1 MRKGTNT
8 TAIRFG
14 ITKEN
19 KMLQSANE
27 DSKWKNVYKIGG
39 VAALGAVLTGIVEI
53 GITFL
58 PGGNVPHETVLDYFL
73 LFQNNPFMGLRD
85 LGLLNIF
92 LNALGIPTY
101 LALYAA
107 HRKTGERFLAFLA
120 AIISYLG
127 IGVFFATNRAFPM
140 LALSSQYAA
149 ATTDAQRTVLEAAG
163 QSMLSVGASHT
174 PGTFLGFFLA
184 EAAGVLISMVML
196 RGKVFSKVNAYIG
209 ILGFGFL
216 LVFEYISSFVSG
228 LNNVSMMLAMFS
240 GLLSMTWYILLA
252 RKLFQ
257 FGKDTVTE

>member
-1 MRKGTNT
+1 MLLKESNMSKKNKQDSSWS
-8 TAIRFG
+8 G
-14 ITKEN
+14 IYA
-19 KMLQSANE
+19 L
-27 DSKWKNVYKIGG
+27 GG
-39 VAALGAVLTGIVEI
+39 VAALGAVLTGIIEI

-58 PGGNVPHETVLDYFL
+58 PGGNTIQETVIDWFI
-73 LFQNNPFMGLRD
+73 LFQEYPFMGLRN

-107 HRKTGERFLAFLA
+107 HRKTGERSLALLT

-140 LALSSQYAA
+140 LDLSNQYAI
-149 ATTDAQRTVLEAAG
+149 ATSGAQRSILEAAG

-184 EAAGVLISMVML
+184 ELAGVLISIVML
-196 RGKVFSKVNAYIG
+196 RGGIFTKVNAYAG
-209 ILGFGFL
+209 TLGFSIL
-216 LVFEYISSFVSG
+216 LVFEYFSSFVSG
-228 LNNVSMMLAMFS
+228 LSNIIMMLAMFG
-240 GLLSMTWYILLA
+240 GLLSMAWYILLA

-257 FGKDTVTE
+257 LGQNPTEKRM